1 MYKINEL
8 IIIQTLNIYFV
19 QNIALLFF
27 FLTTNKV
34 RFHKIDVF

>member
-19 QNIALLFF
+19 QNIALLSFF
-27 FLTTNKV
+27 ITTNKV
-34 RFHKIDVF
+34 QFHKIYVF